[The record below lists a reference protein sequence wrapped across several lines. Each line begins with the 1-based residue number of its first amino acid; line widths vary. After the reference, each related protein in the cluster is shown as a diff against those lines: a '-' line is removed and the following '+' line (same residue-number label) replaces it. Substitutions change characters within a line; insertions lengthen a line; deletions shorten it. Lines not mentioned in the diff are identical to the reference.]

1 MKWFWFSLLGFC
13 LLMCSCRTQKSA
25 RLINEVSK
33 ENVQTEWSKFGIL
46 VDTTKTFRVDIDKS
60 KLKIIETIKITE
72 YDAESGKPI
81 KETEAKRETTQDS
94 DKVSTE
100 EENQSVTNRNGLE
113 VDHFADVSKKIDSE
127 VKEESRSDSG
137 IFWKHFGKSL
147 GIIMGFALIFGL
159 LGRYLLEKFRVS

>member
-1 MKWFWFSLLGFC
+1 MKWFWYSLLVFC
-13 LLMCSCRTQKSA
+13 LLMCSCKTQKSA
-25 RLINEVSK
+25 SLVNEVSK
-33 ENVQTEWSKFGIL
+33 KNIQTEWSKFGIL

-100 EENQSVTNRNGLE
+100 EENQAVTNSNQLE
-113 VDHFADVSKKIDSE
+113 VEHLRESTKKIDSE
-127 VKEESRSDSG
+127 VKEESQSG
-137 IFWKHFGKSL
+137 LGLFGEQFGKYL
-147 GIIMGFALIFGL
+147 GIVMGIALLIGAIYLYLKKKFL
-159 LGRYLLEKFRVS
+159 LK

>member
-1 MKWFWFSLLGFC
+1 MKWFWYSLIVFC
-13 LLMCSCRTQKSA
+13 LFLCSCKTQKSA

-100 EENQSVTNRNGLE
+100 EENQAVTNSNQLE
-113 VDHFADVSKKIDSE
+113 VEQFRDSTKKIDSE
-127 VKEESRSDSG
+127 VKEESIG
-137 IFWKHFGKSL
+137 GQEAFGKWF
-147 GIIMGFALIFGL
+147 GIVFGCVIGL
-159 LGRYLLEKFRVS
+159 LIIYLLAKFRVN